1 MKKHSILVIF
11 TVLLILTLSACGN
24 SLTITDGHSSE
35 YQITV
40 ESFDNVTVAA
50 AEYLAYAV
58 KESTGAEIPVISQEE
73 SVINATVPEKE
84 ILLREAED
92 LNGNA
97 YEITVD
103 ESRIIITAEEGKLFE
118 SVKAITDKW
127 VNENCGID
135 KNGNLVLNN
144 TVVKSLSGLDVTIT
158 DSIKILSQNIRYT
171 DDPNGNSIKERAP
184 RFLKLLEEYQP
195 DIIGTQEVTKKW
207 MDFFEENLGDI
218 YGIVGC
224 SRNGHGAK
232 DGEWNA
238 ILYRK
243 DRFEFI
249 EGETFWLSETP
260 DEDQTKLEGSIYRI
274 CTWALLKDK
283 VTGKL
288 FTFNN
293 THLQNGE
300 DKDDVRAQQITI
312 LLDYLRDNVG
322 YLELY
327 PAFLTGDFNAK
338 NTSSAY
344 SLTTEV
350 FRDSKVST
358 FKNLSEVNYTYHG
371 YGKSKS
377 AIDYCFHTPYNTTVL
392 DYKILDDQ
400 YDGYVSD
407 HYGVLIT
414 AVIN

>member
-1 MKKHSILVIF
+1 MKKYCILAI
-11 TVLLILTLSACGN
+11 LLTLSTLVFSGCGK
-24 SLTITDGHSSE
+24 SLTVTEGKSSE

-40 ESFDNVTVAA
+40 SSFDNVTVAA

-84 ILLREAED
+84 IFLREVEN
-92 LNGNA
+92 LNGSA

-103 ESRIIITAEEGKLFE
+103 ESRIIITAEAGKLFE
-118 SVKAITDKW
+118 SVKSVTDTW
-127 VNENCGID
+127 VNESCGID

-144 TVVKSLSGLDVTIT
+144 TIVKALTDLDVTIT

-171 DDPNGNSIKERAP
+171 DDPDGNSINERAP

-195 DIIGTQEVTKKW
+195 DIIGTQEATKKW
-207 MDFFEENLGDI
+207 MDFFEEELGNT

-224 SRNGHGAK
+224 SRNGHRS
-232 DGEWNA
+232 DEGEWNA

-243 DRFEFI
+243 DRFELI
-249 EGETFWLSETP
+249 EGDTFWLSETP
-260 DEDQTKLEGSIYRI
+260 DEERTKLEGSIYRI
-274 CTWALLKDK
+274 CSWALLKDK

-293 THLQNGE
+293 THLQNGDE
-300 DKDDVRAQQITI
+300 EDDVRAQQITI

-322 YLELY
+322 YLDLY

-344 SLTTEV
+344 SLAAET

-358 FKNLSEVNYTYHG
+358 LKNLSQVNYTYHG

-414 AVIN
+414 AIIN